1 MLLMVAPSIQS
12 PPVGSTCQ
20 VRSSSGACPYSMR
33 WSDWS
38 DWMVGLKLFST
49 SNWMFFDTVSGSVGA
64 IRFWF
69 GEVSL
74 RA

>member
-1 MLLMVAPSIQS
+1 MVAPWIQS

-38 DWMVGLKLFST
+38 DRMVGLKFACT
-49 SNWMFFDTVSGSVGA
+49 WNVMFFDTVWGSVGL
-64 IRFWF
+64 IRSWF
-69 GEVSL
+69 GEFSL
-74 RA
+74 MA